1 METIFEKLN
10 GIKGNTIITIKYKS
24 NVKMNKGGR
33 VQANVLYGRDVYR
46 VVDTQLQFGNS
57 YENSVNNRAEKEQ
70 GCEMGF
76 ETESLKGFKWVKYP
90 YFMESLKSGEMYVRF
105 YKMKNSQVNKK
116 EVFVDGHKADSDEMA
131 IIKEYEIVNHF
142 YSRKQAESGLT
153 ENQVECR
160 NIKLDNIME
169 IIIKGEM
176 VTKES

>member
-46 VVDTQLQFGNS
+46 VVDTQLQYGNI
-57 YENSVNNRAEKEQ
+57 YENSVNNRGAKEQ
-70 GCEMGF
+70 GEKINF
-76 ETESLKGFKWVKYP
+76 ETQSMKGFKWVKFP
-90 YFMESLKSGEMYVRF
+90 YFMEKVGSGELYVRF

-131 IIKEYEIVNHF
+131 IIKEYEIVTHF

-169 IIIKGEM
+169 ICINGEKII
-176 VTKES
+176 S